1 MVLGVSDIPTILVI
15 AGLFF
20 IFIAI
25 VRKVSGYIDILID
38 KKTAKTLGMVGI
50 VLLALGLI
58 TAAAGIFSQQE
69 PTPTLPVTST
79 HTPTITHTPTPLPTI
94 WATPTST
101 ATPSPSVTPTH
112 SPTIWQEIDMGF
124 TLEEQNHLAIG
135 FGRGDGMMRVYSTT
149 NEIHEYTFLNDHW
162 ERITFGDAFLS
173 NSGIAIGD
181 VRNDGEN
188 RVYITKYSVHEYY
201 YDSEWAGD
209 MVRGTSIIDEEGVV
223 IGDVRNDGVD
233 RIYIC
238 DREGIKELS
247 YNYGDWDLMEINN
260 HPYAKLTITDGRNDG
275 ILRLYAAIDDHV
287 YEFSWS
293 GSDWQVEDC
302 DTFNIYNDLSA
313 ICAGN
318 GRNDEKNRIYVTG
331 NSIDSDGA
339 IYELSYDGQSWQHVT
354 VSDSVTVSHMV
365 VANGRTDGVNRLYTG
380 SSKGVGEYTYSGSW
394 AKTSN
399 IDTSFEVNGLA
410 VGNGRNDGVNYVY
423 VTCDDK
429 HIYEYSIS

>member
-1 MVLGVSDIPTILVI
+1 M
-15 AGLFF
+15 
-20 IFIAI
+20 
-25 VRKVSGYIDILID
+25 
-38 KKTAKTLGMVGI
+38 
-50 VLLALGLI
+50 
-58 TAAAGIFSQQE
+58 
-69 PTPTLPVTST
+69 
-79 HTPTITHTPTPLPTI
+79 
-94 WATPTST
+94 
-101 ATPSPSVTPTH
+101 
-112 SPTIWQEIDMGF
+112 
-124 TLEEQNHLAIG
+124 
-135 FGRGDGMMRVYSTT
+135 
-149 NEIHEYTFLNDHW
+149 
-162 ERITFGDAFLS
+162 
-173 NSGIAIGD
+173 
-181 VRNDGEN
+181 
-188 RVYITKYSVHEYY
+188 
-201 YDSEWAGD
+201 
-209 MVRGTSIIDEEGVV
+209 RGTSIIDEEGVV

-331 NSIDSDGA
+331 NSRDSDGA

-410 VGNGRNDGVNYVY
+410 VGNGRNDGVNHVY
-423 VTCDDK
+423 VTGNDK